1 MIGGDTV
8 LLAIHGAVVGSLVI
22 LGVIF
27 LKGKGAF
34 LIAGYNTASKAE
46 KEKIDE
52 KKLCRCMSKMMFALA
67 GCFFIVMLSDI
78 FHKMWI
84 LWLGLGLVFIVSIGG
99 MVYIN
104 TGDRIK
110 K

>member
-1 MIGGDTV
+1 M
-8 LLAIHGAVVGSLVI
+8 LLAIHGAVVGALVL
-22 LGVIF
+22 LGIIF
-27 LKGKGAF
+27 LKGKGSF

-52 KKLCRCMSKMMFALA
+52 KKLCTCVGMLMFALA

-84 LWLGLGLVFIVSIGG
+84 LWLGLGLVFAVSIGG
-99 MVYIN
+99 TIYIN
-104 TGDRIK
+104 TRDRIK

>member
-1 MIGGDTV
+1 MI
-8 LLAIHGAVVGSLVI
+8 LAIHGAAVVLLLI

-52 KKLCRCMSKMMFALA
+52 KKLCRYMGRLMFALA
-67 GCFFIVMLSDI
+67 GCFFIIMLSSI
-78 FHKMWI
+78 FDKI
-84 LWLGLGLVFIVSIGG
+84 RLLWLGLGLVFIVSIGG
-99 MVYIN
+99 IIYIN
-104 TGDRIK
+104 TGDRVK

>member
-1 MIGGDTV
+1 M
-8 LLAIHGAVVGSLVI
+8 LLVIHGAVVGSLVI
-22 LGVIF
+22 LGIVF
-27 LKGKGAF
+27 LKGKGTF

-52 KKLCRCMSKMMFALA
+52 KKLCRCMSKLMFALA
-67 GCFFIVMLSDI
+67 GCFFVILLSDI
-78 FHKMWI
+78 FNRMWI
-84 LWLGLGLVFIVSIGG
+84 LWLGLGMVFAVSIGG
-99 MVYIN
+99 IIYIN

>member
-1 MIGGDTV
+1 MI
-8 LLAIHGAVVGSLVI
+8 LAIHGAAVVLLLI

-52 KKLCRCMSKMMFALA
+52 KKLCRYMGRLMFALA
-67 GCFFIVMLSDI
+67 GCFFIIMLSSI
-78 FHKMWI
+78 FDKIWI

-99 MVYIN
+99 IIYIN
-104 TGDRIK
+104 TGDRTK
-110 K
+110 KID

>member
-1 MIGGDTV
+1 M
-8 LLAIHGAVVGSLVI
+8 LLAIHGAVVGALVL
-22 LGVIF
+22 LGIIF
-27 LKGKGAF
+27 LKGKGSF
-34 LIAGYNTASKAE
+34 LIVGYNTASKAE

-52 KKLCRCMSKMMFALA
+52 KKLCTCVGMLMFALA

-84 LWLGLGLVFIVSIGG
+84 LWLGLGLVFAVSIGG
-99 MVYIN
+99 TIYIN
-104 TGDRIK
+104 TRDRIK

>member
-1 MIGGDTV
+1 M
-8 LLAIHGAVVGSLVI
+8 LLAIHGAVVGALVL
-22 LGVIF
+22 LGIIF
-27 LKGKGAF
+27 LKGKGSF
-34 LIAGYNTASKAE
+34 LIAGYNTASKTE

-52 KKLCRCMSKMMFALA
+52 KKLCTCVGMLMFALA

-84 LWLGLGLVFIVSIGG
+84 LWLGLGLVFAVSIGG
-99 MVYIN
+99 IIYIN
-104 TGDRIK
+104 TRDRIK

>member
-1 MIGGDTV
+1 M
-8 LLAIHGAVVGSLVI
+8 LLVIHGAVVGSLVI
-22 LGVIF
+22 LGIVF
-27 LKGKGAF
+27 LKGKGTF

-52 KKLCRCMSKMMFALA
+52 KKLCKYMGKLMFALA

-84 LWLGLGLVFIVSIGG
+84 LWLGLGLVFAVSIGG
-99 MVYIN
+99 IIYIN

>member
-1 MIGGDTV
+1 M
-8 LLAIHGAVVGSLVI
+8 LLVIHGAVTGSLVI
-22 LGVIF
+22 LGIIF
-27 LKGKGAF
+27 LKGKGSS
-34 LIAGYNTASKAE
+34 LIAGYNTASRAE

-52 KKLCRCMSKMMFALA
+52 KKLCRYVGKLMFALA
-67 GCFFIVMLSDI
+67 GCFFIMMLSDI

-84 LWLGLGLVFIVSIGG
+84 LWLGLGLVFMVSIGG
-99 MVYIN
+99 IIYIN

>member
-1 MIGGDTV
+1 MS
-8 LLAIHGAVVGSLVI
+8 LAIHGAVVGALVL
-22 LGVIF
+22 LGIIF
-27 LKGKGAF
+27 LKGKGSF

-52 KKLCRCMSKMMFALA
+52 KKLCTCVGMLMFALA

-84 LWLGLGLVFIVSIGG
+84 LWLGLGLVFAVSIGG
-99 MVYIN
+99 IIYIN
-104 TGDRIK
+104 TRDRIK

>member
-1 MIGGDTV
+1 M
-8 LLAIHGAVVGSLVI
+8 LLAIHGAVVGALVL
-22 LGVIF
+22 LGIIF
-27 LKGKGAF
+27 LKGKGSF

-52 KKLCRCMSKMMFALA
+52 KKLCTCVGVLMFALA

-84 LWLGLGLVFIVSIGG
+84 LWLGLGLVFAVSIGG
-99 MVYIN
+99 TIYIN
-104 TGDRIK
+104 TRDRIK

>member
-1 MIGGDTV
+1 M
-8 LLAIHGAVVGSLVI
+8 LLAIHGAAVVLLLI

-52 KKLCRCMSKMMFALA
+52 KKLCRCTGRLMFALA
-67 GCFFIVMLSDI
+67 GCFFIIMLSSI
-78 FHKMWI
+78 FDKIWL

-99 MVYIN
+99 IIYIN
-104 TGDRIK
+104 TGDRVK

>member
-1 MIGGDTV
+1 M
-8 LLAIHGAVVGSLVI
+8 LLAIHGAVVGALVL
-22 LGVIF
+22 LGIIF
-27 LKGKGAF
+27 LKGKGSF

-46 KEKIDE
+46 KEKINE
-52 KKLCRCMSKMMFALA
+52 KKLCTCVGMLMFALA

-84 LWLGLGLVFIVSIGG
+84 LWLGLGLVFAVSIGG
-99 MVYIN
+99 IIYIN
-104 TGDRIK
+104 TRDRIK

>member
-1 MIGGDTV
+1 M
-8 LLAIHGAVVGSLVI
+8 L
-22 LGVIF
+22 
-27 LKGKGAF
+27 
-34 LIAGYNTASKAE
+34 
-46 KEKIDE
+46 
-52 KKLCRCMSKMMFALA
+52 MFALA

-84 LWLGLGLVFIVSIGG
+84 LWLGLGLVFAVSIGG
-99 MVYIN
+99 IIYIN

>member
-1 MIGGDTV
+1 M
-8 LLAIHGAVVGSLVI
+8 LLAIHGAVVGALVL
-22 LGVIF
+22 LGIIF
-27 LKGKGAF
+27 LKGKGSF

-52 KKLCRCMSKMMFALA
+52 KKLCTCVGMLMFALP

-84 LWLGLGLVFIVSIGG
+84 LWLGLGLVFAVSIGG
-99 MVYIN
+99 IIYIN

>member
-1 MIGGDTV
+1 M
-8 LLAIHGAVVGSLVI
+8 LLAIHGAVVGALVL
-22 LGVIF
+22 LGIIF
-27 LKGKGAF
+27 LKGKGSF

-52 KKLCRCMSKMMFALA
+52 KKLCTCVGMLMFALA

-84 LWLGLGLVFIVSIGG
+84 LWLGLGLVFAVSIGG
-99 MVYIN
+99 IIYIN

>member
-1 MIGGDTV
+1 M
-8 LLAIHGAVVGSLVI
+8 LLAIHGAVVGALVL
-22 LGVIF
+22 LGIIF
-27 LKGKGAF
+27 LKGKGSF

-52 KKLCRCMSKMMFALA
+52 KKLCTCVGMLMFALA

-84 LWLGLGLVFIVSIGG
+84 LWLGLGLVFAVSIGG
-99 MVYIN
+99 IIYIN
-104 TGDRIK
+104 TRDRIK

>member
-1 MIGGDTV
+1 M
-8 LLAIHGAVVGSLVI
+8 LLAIHGAVVGSLVL
-22 LGVIF
+22 LGIIF
-27 LKGKGAF
+27 LKGKGSF

-52 KKLCRCMSKMMFALA
+52 KKLCTCVGMLMFALA

-84 LWLGLGLVFIVSIGG
+84 LWLGLGLVFAVSIGG
-99 MVYIN
+99 IIYIN

>member
-1 MIGGDTV
+1 M
-8 LLAIHGAVVGSLVI
+8 LLAVHGAVVGSLVL
-22 LGVIF
+22 LGIIF
-27 LKGKGAF
+27 LNGKGSF
-34 LIAGYNTASKAE
+34 LIAGYNTASRAE

-52 KKLCRCMSKMMFALA
+52 KKLCMCVGKLMFALA

-84 LWLGLGLVFIVSIGG
+84 LWLGLGLVFMVSIGG
-99 MVYIN
+99 IIYIN

>member
-1 MIGGDTV
+1 M
-8 LLAIHGAVVGSLVI
+8 LLAIHGAVVGALVL
-22 LGVIF
+22 LGIIF
-27 LKGKGAF
+27 LKGKGSF

-52 KKLCRCMSKMMFALA
+52 KKLCTCVGMLMYALA

-84 LWLGLGLVFIVSIGG
+84 LWLGLGLVFAVSIGG
-99 MVYIN
+99 IIYIN

>member
-1 MIGGDTV
+1 M
-8 LLAIHGAVVGSLVI
+8 LLAIHGAVVGALVL
-22 LGVIF
+22 LGIIF
-27 LKGKGAF
+27 LKGKGSF

-46 KEKIDE
+46 KEKIDG
-52 KKLCRCMSKMMFALA
+52 KKLCTRVGMLMFALA

-84 LWLGLGLVFIVSIGG
+84 LWLGLGLVFAVSIGG
-99 MVYIN
+99 IIYIN

>member
-1 MIGGDTV
+1 MI
-8 LLAIHGAVVGSLVI
+8 LAIHGAAVVLLLI

-52 KKLCRCMSKMMFALA
+52 KKLCRYMGRLMFALA
-67 GCFFIVMLSDI
+67 GCFFIIMLSSMFDKI
-78 FHKMWI
+78 RL

-99 MVYIN
+99 IIYIN
-104 TGDRIK
+104 TGDRVK

>member
-1 MIGGDTV
+1 MI
-8 LLAIHGAVVGSLVI
+8 LAIHGAAVVLLLI

-52 KKLCRCMSKMMFALA
+52 KKLCRYMGRLMFALA
-67 GCFFIVMLSDI
+67 GCFFIIMLSSI
-78 FHKMWI
+78 FDKIWI

-99 MVYIN
+99 IIYIN
-104 TGDRIK
+104 TGDRTK

>member
-1 MIGGDTV
+1 MI
-8 LLAIHGAVVGSLVI
+8 LAIHGAAVVLLLI

-52 KKLCRCMSKMMFALA
+52 KKLCRYMGRLMFALA
-67 GCFFIVMLSDI
+67 GCFFDKIRL
-78 FHKMWI
+78 

-99 MVYIN
+99 IIYIN
-104 TGDRIK
+104 TGDRVK